1 MENSSVANSINI
13 YDYRIQKLRHE
24 ITLSSR
30 AGERSS
36 VYFNGSVKYP
46 FTFENGYKPDPHNIK
61 GVIVG
66 LKCLSLPSATPASSS
81 PDAVETI
88 VVRLRNFNNGNS
100 TWFNTEAGSVTGGG
114 VTLNPHG
121 VSPSGVLAIIG
132 MPTGRPP
139 PAGGALDWLYINTGD
154 ATQGGIYG
162 QNPFNNIQIDLCGL
176 NGDVLKIALTDNW
189 ICTLVVQFLV
199 NDLDAVK

>member
-1 MENSSVANSINI
+1 MENSRNSVVDI

-30 AGERSS
+30 AGQRSS
-36 VYFNGSVKYP
+36 TLFNGSVKYP
-46 FTFENGYKPDPHNIK
+46 FTFENGYKPDPHNVR

-66 LKCLSLPSATPASSS
+66 LKCLSLPSATPVSTS

-100 TWFNTEAGSVTGGG
+100 TWLNTEAGAVTSGG

-121 VSPSGVLAIIG
+121 VSPTGVLAIIG

-139 PAGGALDWLYINTGD
+139 PAGAMDWLYMNTGD
-154 ATQGGIYG
+154 AIQGGIYG

-176 NGDVLKIALTDNW
+176 NGDVLKIAITDNW
-189 ICTLVVQFLV
+189 VCTLVVQFLV